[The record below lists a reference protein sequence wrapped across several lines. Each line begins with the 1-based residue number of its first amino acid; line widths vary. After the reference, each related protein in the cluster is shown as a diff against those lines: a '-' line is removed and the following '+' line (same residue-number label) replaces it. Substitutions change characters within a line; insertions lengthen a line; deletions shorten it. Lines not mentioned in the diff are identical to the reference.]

1 MEFNEEQQKA
11 VQQIQGQLILVACPG
26 SGKTT
31 TLLARIHHMVET
43 GISPGSILM
52 VTFTKAAAEEMKKRY
67 TVNYPEDGPVTFC
80 TIHSYCLAV
89 LKKFRNFSGECVV
102 DATDVKQFFY
112 GQLLRNK
119 QIADKESYIQA
130 LMLDIAVLKNSQCD
144 LRDFSPKCGEKD
156 MFRKLYLAY
165 EDWKNDNEKID
176 FDDMLLE
183 AYHVMQ
189 TDPVCLEWLKEKFQY
204 IQIDEFQDTNYLQR
218 DILYLLAG
226 DEGNIAVVG
235 DDDQSIYGFRGAK
248 PEIMLNFSEKYPNAV
263 KLSLSTNYRSDSDI
277 IKYAGN
283 LILHNKKRFDKDFL
297 VSHKEKGSVTNYAY
311 PGIDEEHVDL
321 MKKLRSD
328 NSKGIDLSQI
338 AVLYRTNQEAVQV
351 SDCLM
356 KENIPFQ
363 STENIPDKYDH
374 WIFRDILSYHKLSI
388 GTGQKIDLSRIL
400 NHPNRYLYDR
410 KYMQTD
416 GSMEQMLQAAMSIPM
431 EPWKRNQAMDKI
443 ESMFYLIK
451 HMNDSPEESMK
462 LLGSFGGYLNFLKD
476 YAKFRNMDI
485 SELTTYWDSYMKDA
499 HEYDT
504 WEKWLA
510 YIEQHK
516 LILKQQLKRKQ
527 GVTLSTLHRSK
538 GLEWDKVYIINC
550 NDGTIPSK
558 KAESPDEIEEERR
571 LFYVGC
577 TRARHELVLMNY
589 SKSQST
595 VSPFIAEMNRSP
607 KKEIPLDVSLK
618 KSPA

>member
-1 MEFNEEQQKA
+1 
-11 VQQIQGQLILVACPG
+11 
-26 SGKTT
+26 
-31 TLLARIHHMVET
+31 
-43 GISPGSILM
+43 
-52 VTFTKAAAEEMKKRY
+52 
-67 TVNYPEDGPVTFC
+67 
-80 TIHSYCLAV
+80 
-89 LKKFRNFSGECVV
+89 
-102 DATDVKQFFY
+102 
-112 GQLLRNK
+112 
-119 QIADKESYIQA
+119 
-130 LMLDIAVLKNSQCD
+130 
-144 LRDFSPKCGEKD
+144 
-156 MFRKLYLAY
+156 
-165 EDWKNDNEKID
+165 
-176 FDDMLLE
+176 
-183 AYHVMQ
+183 
-189 TDPVCLEWLKEKFQY
+189 
-204 IQIDEFQDTNYLQR
+204 
-218 DILYLLAG
+218 
-226 DEGNIAVVG
+226 
-235 DDDQSIYGFRGAK
+235 
-248 PEIMLNFSEKYPNAV
+248 
-263 KLSLSTNYRSDSDI
+263 
-277 IKYAGN
+277 
-283 LILHNKKRFDKDFL
+283 
-297 VSHKEKGSVTNYAY
+297 
-311 PGIDEEHVDL
+311 
-321 MKKLRSD
+321 
-328 NSKGIDLSQI
+328 
-338 AVLYRTNQEAVQV
+338 
-351 SDCLM
+351 
-356 KENIPFQ
+356 
-363 STENIPDKYDH
+363 
-374 WIFRDILSYHKLSI
+374 
-388 GTGQKIDLSRIL
+388 
-400 NHPNRYLYDR
+400 
-410 KYMQTD
+410 MQTD

-504 WEKWLA
+504 WEKCLA